1 MFSSDGE
8 GVPFSEEMY
17 PRDDVKPRKWK
28 KPFLP
33 HEGYGHGHGH
43 HGHHHGKSFCSRF
56 HKLPFGARVAILVG
70 VVFVVL
76 ASVVCCAMCC
86 CRKSKK
92 AYEISKGDEF
102 KAEFEMEDEEAE
114 ALPEK
119 LAFDDKEVL
128 IA

>member
-1 MFSSDGE
+1 
-8 GVPFSEEMY
+8 
-17 PRDDVKPRKWK
+17 
-28 KPFLP
+28 
-33 HEGYGHGHGH
+33 
-43 HGHHHGKSFCSRF
+43 
-56 HKLPFGARVAILVG
+56 
-70 VVFVVL
+70 
-76 ASVVCCAMCC
+76 MCC

-128 IA
+128 IAWFGHLAVVISLDSNV